1 MPSSFADTP
10 VGRRLPRLAST
21 AAVGV
26 FVVALAYLV
35 LAPLVRLQVTALE
48 DGGRG
53 YESAFTSPNI
63 GDVIRTTVA
72 LAVGSLVLA
81 LVLGTLLAWAAT
93 LLPNRYRFLRI
104 FPVLPLVVPF
114 VANIVGWVF
123 LFSPGPGYMNTLLRK
138 LPWWS
143 DLDSG
148 PVDVYSVFWIIVI
161 VGLALSSFVYLFVYG
176 ALRNIN
182 YEYVEAA
189 QTCGSPLR
197 MAFFRVTLPLLR
209 PALLYSG
216 AVVLLLA
223 LGQFDAPLLLGT
235 NSGIKV
241 ISTRMYSSVAEAP
254 IDLGAATA
262 YGSPLLL
269 AGIIIVV
276 LQRVG
281 LGNASRFVTHGG
293 KAFQPSTRTSR
304 SAVALIVGYACASVV
319 LPLGGLLLVA
329 LSRFGS
335 FELSAANLTLDNI
348 QTVLTAPDTRDAIVT
363 GVSLSAMAVVIALPL
378 GFVTAALLL
387 WGRRFSRVNSTLDLL
402 VTMPLG
408 IPRVIFGVGF
418 LLAYSYP
425 PFVLYGSPSLL
436 VIAYVTLML
445 PFSTRMFM
453 SSMTSL
459 GTSYLEASRVSGAG
473 LMTSMWK
480 VVIPLLRPA
489 FGGAAALMFVLLS
502 HEFSASVLLRT
513 PKTQVMGT
521 ILYDYW
527 VNGSYS
533 TVAAMA
539 LVMTVV
545 TGVGVALAMR
555 LAGRDLF
562 ERM

>member
-1 MPSSFADTP
+1 MTSSMADTP
-10 VGRRLPRLAST
+10 VARRLARRAPM
-21 AAVGV
+21 AAVAL
-26 FVVALAYLV
+26 FVAALAYLI

-53 YESAFTSPNI
+53 YESAYTSPNI
-63 GDVIRTTVA
+63 GDVIETTVA
-72 LAVGSLVLA
+72 LALGSLVLA
-81 LVLGTLLAWAAT
+81 LVLGTALAWAAT

-114 VANIVGWVF
+114 VANVVGWVF
-123 LFSPGPGYMNTLLRK
+123 LFSPGPGYLNTLLRQ

-148 PVDVYSVFWIIVI
+148 PVDVYSVFWIVVI

-182 YEYVEAA
+182 YEYIEAA

-197 MAFFRVTLPLLR
+197 VAFFRVTLPLLR

-241 ISTRMYSSVAEAP
+241 ISTRMYSSFAEAP

-262 YGSPLLL
+262 FGSPLLL

-276 LQRVG
+276 LQRLG

-293 KAFQPSTRTSR
+293 KGFQPGTRTSR
-304 SAVALIVGYACASVV
+304 SAVALIVGYAVVTVV
-319 LPLGGLLLVA
+319 LPLAALVLVA
-329 LSRFGS
+329 LSRFES
-335 FELSAANLTLDNI
+335 IELFTQNVTLDNI
-348 QTVLTAPDTRDAIVT
+348 RAVLTSPDTRGAIVT
-363 GVSLSAMAVVIALPL
+363 GVTLSAIAVAIVVPL
-378 GFVTAALLL
+378 GFVTSALLL
-387 WGRRFSRVNSTLDLL
+387 WGRGLGWLRSVLDLL
-402 VTMPLG
+402 VTLPLG
-408 IPRVIFGVGF
+408 IPRVIFGIGF

-445 PFSTRMFM
+445 PFATRMIM

-473 LMTSMWK
+473 LMRSMWK
-480 VVIPLLRPA
+480 VVVPLLRPA
-489 FGGAAALMFVLLS
+489 LGGAAALVFVLLS
-502 HEFSASVLLRT
+502 HEFSASILLRT
-513 PKTQVMGT
+513 PSTQVMGT

-527 VNGSYS
+527 ANGSYS

-545 TGVGVALAMR
+545 TGVGVALAMT